1 MNEQETLDYARIA
14 QAIGYIREN
23 FKRQPGLDEIA
34 REVAL
39 STAHFQRMFTEWAG
53 VSPKKFL
60 QYTSIEYAKKILD
73 ETHASLFDTA
83 QETGLSGTGRLYDL
97 FVNIEGMTP
106 GEYKNGG
113 ENLSINYS
121 FAKSPF
127 GELFIASTNKGIC
140 CLEFADDHD
149 AAFHSLLKKFPNAT
163 FTPAVDEMQQNALS
177 IFTQDWRKLKDI
189 KLHLKGTD
197 FQLKVWETLLKIPVA
212 GLTTYGDI
220 AAGINNPKACRAVGT
235 AVGENPV
242 AFLIPCHR
250 VIRSSGELGNYHWG
264 EIRKTAIIGWEAAK
278 NGYLNKYKAG
288 SFEILAAIHKYL
300 FGEIYDFAGKVRNV
314 NIAKG
319 NFRFAPVMYLQAA
332 IENIEKMPQSTF
344 DEIVEKYVE
353 MNIAHPFREGN
364 GRSTRIWL
372 DLILKKELNK
382 VIDWSLVDKEDYLLA
397 MERSPIRDIEI
408 KYILKQ
414 ALTDKVNDREVYM
427 KGIDYSYYYEGYV
440 IYKAENL

>member
-97 FVNIEGMTP
+97 FVNI
-106 GEYKNGG
+106 
-113 ENLSINYS
+113 
-121 FAKSPF
+121 SPF

-278 NGYLNKYKAG
+278 NEYLNK
-288 SFEILAAIHKYL
+288 
-300 FGEIYDFAGKVRNV
+300 
-314 NIAKG
+314 
-319 NFRFAPVMYLQAA
+319 
-332 IENIEKMPQSTF
+332 
-344 DEIVEKYVE
+344 
-353 MNIAHPFREGN
+353 
-364 GRSTRIWL
+364 
-372 DLILKKELNK
+372 
-382 VIDWSLVDKEDYLLA
+382 
-397 MERSPIRDIEI
+397 
-408 KYILKQ
+408 
-414 ALTDKVNDREVYM
+414 
-427 KGIDYSYYYEGYV
+427 
-440 IYKAENL
+440 